1 MSLVMGMGFIS
12 VPAFGMLWMSLLTV
26 TLRAQSDYVSVAQ
39 GSRKNILSSRAMH
52 LPFYELF
59 LLYPNLTLQ
68 VSDSPLLMFDYKLG
82 MKIRTVATG

>member
-1 MSLVMGMGFIS
+1 
-12 VPAFGMLWMSLLTV
+12 
-26 TLRAQSDYVSVAQ
+26 
-39 GSRKNILSSRAMH
+39 MH